1 MHHHQAMQD
10 PGPTLDL
17 ADLDLPDFVAHC
29 GAKSTFLGNTPTFS
43 GKKRKYR
50 NTKAVLNGST
60 HLINCSF
67 KIFNDSTN
75 KNQLLTFNLGQC
87 RFTWVLDAAMSWRKW
102 LLTHKNKDYPL
113 AMLVSVLLIRL
124 RRRSSVLLSV
134 LTLGLSTM
142 KQTTL
147 NTFSAHRAS
156 MAYIASTFRFHH
168 SSLPSSFHLEG
179 LKMRV

>member
-17 ADLDLPDFVAHC
+17 ADLDLPDLVAHC

-43 GKKRKYR
+43 GKKREVQKH
-50 NTKAVLNGST
+50 KGSVEWQHT
-60 HLINCSF
+60 PDKLQFQNI
-67 KIFNDSTN
+67 STN
-75 KNQLLTFNLGQC
+75 KNQLLTFNLEQY

-147 NTFSAHRAS
+147 NTFSAHIWAS
-156 MAYIASTFRFHH
+156 MAYIASTF
-168 SSLPSSFHLEG
+168 
-179 LKMRV
+179 